1 MHRPSPRFS
10 PIRALLAS
18 LLGLAAAALLT
29 TTSAAAQNRLGAPPT
44 DAERPPV
51 AGQIN
56 LRGTVGIPQ
65 GSLQNNIGGVG
76 GGAHLYLGGWI
87 RQSPILAGV
96 DIGILNYGR
105 TSDNVPF
112 SRTVGPRIP
121 VEVTTTNNVL
131 ETHLSV
137 RLQPRR
143 GRLRPFIEGL
153 VGFKYLFTR
162 TSLSDEDLGDDV
174 DAGDDIASS
183 TNFDDFAFSGGAGAG
198 LDVRVYQPDAP
209 TKRVQG
215 VDLHLGVQYL
225 LGQEAEYLAEGALT
239 DDNDNG
245 ELDRSELDVRRSRT
259 TLLQPQFGV
268 TMRFAG
274 DDD

>member
-1 MHRPSPRFS
+1 MRRSSSRFS
-10 PIRALLAS
+10 LIRALLAS

-29 TTSAAAQNRLGAPPT
+29 TTSAAQNRLGAPPAN
-44 DAERPPV
+44 AERPPI

-56 LRGTVGIPQ
+56 LRGTVGVPQ
-65 GSLQNNIGGVG
+65 GSLQDNIGGVG

-87 RQSPILAGV
+87 RQSPVLAGV

-121 VEVTTTNNVL
+121 VDVTTTNNVL

-162 TSLSDEDLGDDV
+162 TSLSEEDLGDNV
-174 DAGDDIASS
+174 DAGDNIASS

-198 LDVRVYQPDAP
+198 LDVRVYQPDDP
-209 TKRVQG
+209 TKRVQA
-215 VDLHLGVQYL
+215 VSLHLGVQYL

-239 DDNDNG
+239 DDNGNG

-268 TMRFAG
+268 TIQLAG
-274 DDD
+274 DEE